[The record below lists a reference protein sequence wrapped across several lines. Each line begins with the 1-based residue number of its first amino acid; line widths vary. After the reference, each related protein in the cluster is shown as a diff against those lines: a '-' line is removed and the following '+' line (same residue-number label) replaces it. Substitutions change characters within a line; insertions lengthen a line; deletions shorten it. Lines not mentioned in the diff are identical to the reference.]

1 MTILSLRTAAV
12 RIRET
17 RRAAAKRGR
26 HAGPSPYFFV
36 CGAGISVPSVPL
48 AWQIQEECR
57 DRATSL
63 GLATGSAPSDPAGA
77 YSYWLEQAFPDP
89 EQRRAYFRK
98 AIDGKPLTD
107 ANLRL
112 AHLLADGALTSFLV
126 TPNFDDFVARAL
138 HLFGEPCVVC
148 DHPATTAR
156 IDLDAPEPQVVHV
169 HGSYW
174 FYDLVNTDAE
184 IRARAAGHRDGPGMG
199 ELLGDLLRAR
209 VPLVVGYSGWES
221 DVIMTALK
229 ARLLLGPLRHQIYWF
244 CYSQRA
250 LEALPTWVREHP
262 NVCFVLPEAPETAL
276 PADRVFDELLRVFEV
291 EAPPITRD
299 PLHFYADQL
308 RRLVPERAAD
318 APPDPYFFEDVIR
331 RLQRAARLLGDDARK
346 VEPAL
351 EQVRDAV
358 RRGRYA
364 LAAKRANAVPL
375 KSLRKEQL
383 GGLLDALWAAVTRG
397 GRTPKEELEIHAAF
411 LRIVDERPRT
421 PVEKGRLAGVLIAR
435 VAALL
440 ASRDPAAALEAAL
453 DAPRRLGEEL
463 TKMPRAQHR
472 LGRLRARALVE
483 LDRKDEALEV
493 YEALESRFG
502 RAVEVRLRAS
512 TSGAARERAEL
523 LVKLG
528 READA
533 EALLDRVAGRLEG
546 SVEPRLQREL
556 AAVLEARAPLREAR
570 GRTAEAQHDRERA
583 AKLREAA
590 PPNGTLRPPA
600 LDA

>member
-26 HAGPSPYFFV
+26 QSGPSPYFFV

-57 DRATSL
+57 ERATSL
-63 GLATGSAPSDPAGA
+63 GLATGSAPTDAAGA

-98 AIDGKPLTD
+98 AIDGRPLTD

-138 HLFGEPCVVC
+138 HLFGEPCVIC

-184 IRARAAGHRDGPGMG
+184 IRARAIGLRDGPGMG

-229 ARLLLGPLRHQIYWF
+229 SRLLQGPLRHQVYWF
-244 CYSQRA
+244 CYSRA
-250 LEALPTWVREHP
+250 SFEALPIWLRDHP
-262 NVCFVLPEAPETAL
+262 NVCFVLPEAPDTAL

-299 PLHFYADQL
+299 PLLFYAEQL
-308 RRLVPERAAD
+308 RTLVPERAPD
-318 APPDPYFFEDVIR
+318 SPPDPYFFEDVIR

-346 VEPAL
+346 IEPAL

-383 GGLLDALWAAVTRG
+383 HGLLDALWAAVTRG
-397 GRTPKEELEIHAAF
+397 GRTPKEELELHEAF
-411 LRIVDERPRT
+411 LRIVDERPRA

-435 VAALL
+435 AAALL
-440 ASRDPAAALEAAL
+440 ASDQAQLALDATV
-453 DAPRRLGEEL
+453 DAPRRLGEAM

-483 LDRKDEALEV
+483 LGRRDEALEV
-493 YEALESRFG
+493 YDTLETRFA

-512 TSGAARERAEL
+512 TAGAARERAEL
-523 LVKLG
+523 LVTLG
-528 READA
+528 REVDA
-533 EALLDRVAGRLEG
+533 EAALDRVVGRLEG

-556 AAVLEARAPLREAR
+556 AALLDARGVLREAR
-570 GRTAEAQHDRERA
+570 GKAHEARTDRERA
-583 AKLREAA
+583 LRLREAA
-590 PPNGTLRPPA
+590 PPNGTQRPPA

>member
-17 RRAAAKRGR
+17 RRAVTKRGR
-26 HAGPSPYFFV
+26 PSGPSPYFFV

-57 DRATSL
+57 ERATSL
-63 GLATGSAPSDPAGA
+63 GLATGSAPNDAAGA

-112 AHLLADGALTSFLV
+112 AHLLADGALSSFLV

-138 HLFGEPCVVC
+138 HLFGEPCVIC

-184 IRARAAGHRDGPGMG
+184 IRARAIGLRDGPGMG
-199 ELLGDLLRAR
+199 ELLSDLLRAR

-229 ARLLLGPLRHQIYWF
+229 SRLLQGPLRHQIYWF
-244 CYSQRA
+244 CYSQSSFD
-250 LEALPTWVREHP
+250 ALPIWLREHP
-262 NVCFVLPEAPETAL
+262 NVCFVLPEAPDTAL

-299 PLHFYADQL
+299 PLSFYAEQL
-308 RRLVPERAAD
+308 RTLVPERAPD

-346 VEPAL
+346 IEPAL

-364 LAAKRANAVPL
+364 QAAKRANAVPL

-383 GGLLDALWAAVTRG
+383 RDLLDALWAAVTRG
-397 GRTPKEELEIHAAF
+397 GRTPKEELELHEAF
-411 LRIVDERPRT
+411 LRIVDERPRA

-435 VAALL
+435 AAALL
-440 ASRDPAAALEAAL
+440 ASGHPQLALDAAL
-453 DAPRRLGEEL
+453 DAPRRLGDAAA
-463 TKMPRAQHR
+463 KMPRAQHR

-483 LDRKDEALEV
+483 LGRRDEALEV
-493 YEALESRFG
+493 YDSLETRFA

-512 TSGAARERAEL
+512 AAGAARERAEL
-523 LVKLG
+523 LVALG
-528 READA
+528 REPDA
-533 EALLDRVAGRLEG
+533 EAGLDRVVARLEG
-546 SVEPRLQREL
+546 SVESRLQREL
-556 AAVLEARAPLREAR
+556 AAVLDARAALRESR
-570 GRTAEAQHDRERA
+570 GKSNEAQADRERA
-583 AKLREAA
+583 EKLREAA
-590 PPNGTLRPPA
+590 PPNGSLRPPA
-600 LDA
+600 LDT